1 MAAFAKMA
9 AIGVGSALIAYLFDP
24 ERGKGRRA
32 RAVDQAKS
40 RMKRLQEAA
49 ERRVEYESNRLQ
61 GLKHELLS
69 DDSSNNDD
77 LGDYQLRQKI
87 KSEVIGPSLA
97 PVDVEVQGGKVTLY
111 GELEESLYRDLEKS
125 ILKMPG
131 IESIDLKQQRATSTS
146 GESD

>member
-1 MAAFAKMA
+1 MAALAKMV
-9 AIGVGSALIAYLFDP
+9 AIGVGSALVAYMFDP

-69 DDSSNNDD
+69 DDSPDHPD
-77 LGDYQLRQKI
+77 F
-87 KSEVIGPSLA
+87 EVPEEDPQGP
-97 PVDVEVQGGKVTLY
+97 
-111 GELEESLYRDLEKS
+111 ESV
-125 ILKMPG
+125 
-131 IESIDLKQQRATSTS
+131 DLKQRTTSTS
-146 GESD
+146 GESA